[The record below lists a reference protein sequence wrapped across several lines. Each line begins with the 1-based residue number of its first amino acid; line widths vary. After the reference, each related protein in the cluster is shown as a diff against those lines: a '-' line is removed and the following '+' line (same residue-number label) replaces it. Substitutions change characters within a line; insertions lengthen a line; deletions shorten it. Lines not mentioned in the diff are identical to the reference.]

1 MVLECN
7 HPFCLWLCSSNHSFL
22 FMEVSHRYMYTT
34 LMAIKDL
41 SAFENRLTLLSDEVM
56 DLNAVCKAGCLVW
69 GEWGCYG
76 KWHGLE
82 HQTGVTSNPASTA
95 STPCHVRHVT
105 YFLQTCSP
113 IWTTGMVTPLCS
125 TVRIKRSHAS
135 STEQAVNQ
143 WQQQTLIES
152 LCCARCFDDLTL

>member
-41 SAFENRLTLLSDEVM
+41 SAFENRLTLHSDGDGSQCCLQGWMPGVGWVGLLWEMTWTWASDRCSFQPSFYAFHTMSCQACYLLSP
-56 DLNAVCKAGCLVW
+56 DLFSV
-69 GEWGCYG
+69 
-76 KWHGLE
+76 
-82 HQTGVTSNPASTA
+82 
-95 STPCHVRHVT
+95 
-105 YFLQTCSP
+105 
-113 IWTTGMVTPLCS
+113 WTTGMVTPLCS
-125 TVRIKRSHAS
+125 TVRIKRSRAS